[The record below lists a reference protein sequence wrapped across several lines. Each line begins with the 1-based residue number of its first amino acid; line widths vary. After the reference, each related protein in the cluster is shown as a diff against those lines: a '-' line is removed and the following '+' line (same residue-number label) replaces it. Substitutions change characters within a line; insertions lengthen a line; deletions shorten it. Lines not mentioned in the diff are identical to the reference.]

1 MTPIF
6 IAALI
11 VGWVVVSF
19 GACVAVCM
27 ASSRFSARVEQQE
40 YEREH
45 ARLRQ
50 AQARRT
56 RRPIAVRMEGSAS
69 PIKVKVG

>member
-1 MTPIF
+1 
-6 IAALI
+6 
-11 VGWVVVSF
+11 
-19 GACVAVCM
+19 VCM

-50 AQARRT
+50 AQVRRT
-56 RRPIAVRMEGSAS
+56 RRPIAVRMDSSAS

>member
-19 GACVAVCM
+19 VACVAVCM
-27 ASSRFSARVEQQE
+27 ASSRFSARVEQQAF
-40 YEREH
+40 EREH
-45 ARLRQ
+45 TRLRQ
-50 AQARRT
+50 AEARRV
-56 RRPIAVRMEGSAS
+56 RRPIAVRMENGAG
-69 PIKVKVG
+69 PVKVKVG